1 MRRSWRWASRV
12 TRHTVASLVV
22 AAVAAGLAVLLAPAT
37 WGEAERMA
45 HAHLSLIDDV
55 IRPGAERVVRWL
67 GVREARGG
75 DGRAVTISGSA
86 RIVDGDTLDVD
97 GRRIRLHGIDAPE
110 SAQTCR
116 AQARRWPCGRK
127 AARALGK
134 RIAGRSVQCEERDRD
149 RYGRIVA
156 VCRAGGEDLNGWM
169 VREGWAL
176 AYRTYS
182 LAYADEER
190 RARQARRG
198 VWRGEFVAP
207 WAWRRGERLA
217 GEGVAPKANHEAC
230 RIKGNISRNGTR
242 IYHVPGGRY
251 YARTRI
257 DVSQGERWFC
267 SEAEARDSG
276 WRRSK
281 R

>member
-1 MRRSWRWASRV
+1 MRRSSGWARCITKRTVSTLV
-12 TRHTVASLVV
+12 VPAVVAGVVASL
-22 AAVAAGLAVLLAPAT
+22 PPST
-37 WGEAERMA
+37 WREVERMV
-45 HAHLSLIDDV
+45 HGHLSLIKDV
-55 IRPGAERVVRWL
+55 IRPGTERVARFL
-67 GVREARGG
+67 GVREAVGDEGRGV
-75 DGRAVTISGSA
+75 AISGSV
-86 RIVDGDTLDVD
+86 RIVDGDTLDVN
-97 GRRIRLHGIDAPE
+97 GRRVRLHGIDAPE
-110 SAQTCR
+110 SGQTCR
-116 AQARRWPCGRK
+116 TEARRWPCGRQ
-127 AARALGK
+127 ATRALGE
-134 RIAGRSVQCEERDRD
+134 RIAGRPVQCVKRDRD

-156 VCRAGGEDLNGWM
+156 VCRTGEEDLNGWM

-182 LAYADEER
+182 LDYVDEER

-217 GEGVAPKANHEAC
+217 DVSAAPKANREEC

-257 DVSQGERWFC
+257 DASKGERWFC
-267 SEAEARDSG
+267 TESQARASG

-281 R
+281 Q